1 MHACTWTCII
11 RIHAPSPINTM
22 DYGMHVMGALHRWTD
37 VGSCEVTI
45 IITMTQVQSSATQH
59 NTSAIYNENCRIL
72 HATSV
77 TLTVVYYTTRYLTS
91 TVSAVF
97 EHNVSLTDIFASF
110 GTPVSCTSLS
120 TLFFL
125 ASPAARALAN
135 LALLSTSTSTFN
147 TLAQLAAPS
156 SCAHS
161 SSLNSACRYK
171 PQHRGTEVTPYKNN
185 KHCTSGMAS
194 GEVAVGHKMAVQ
206 QAHEM
211 GGLHAPTLGEAHIYT
226 HV

>member
-1 MHACTWTCII
+1 M
-11 RIHAPSPINTM
+11 
-22 DYGMHVMGALHRWTD
+22 Y
-37 VGSCEVTI
+37 
-45 IITMTQVQSSATQH
+45 
-59 NTSAIYNENCRIL
+59 YN
-72 HATSV
+72 
-77 TLTVVYYTTRYLTS
+77 TRYLTS
-91 TVSAVF
+91 TDSAVF
-97 EHNVSLTDIFASF
+97 EHNVSLTDIFASS

-120 TLFFL
+120 ILFL
-125 ASPAARALAN
+125 ASPAARALLN
-135 LALLSTSTSTFN
+135 LALSHTFTSTFN

-161 SSLNSACRYK
+161 SSLTHHCRYK

-211 GGLHAPTLGEAHIYT
+211 GGLHAPTLGEVHIYT

>member
-1 MHACTWTCII
+1 M
-11 RIHAPSPINTM
+11 
-22 DYGMHVMGALHRWTD
+22 Y
-37 VGSCEVTI
+37 
-45 IITMTQVQSSATQH
+45 
-59 NTSAIYNENCRIL
+59 YN
-72 HATSV
+72 
-77 TLTVVYYTTRYLTS
+77 TRYLTS
-91 TVSAVF
+91 TDSAVF
-97 EHNVSLTDIFASF
+97 EHNVSLTDVFAFS
-110 GTPVSCTSLS
+110 GTSVSCTSLS
-120 TLFFL
+120 TLFL
-125 ASPAARALAN
+125 ASPAARALAP
-135 LALLSTSTSTFN
+135 LALPNTFTSTFN

-161 SSLNSACRYK
+161 SSLNHCRYK

-211 GGLHAPTLGEAHIYT
+211 GELHAPTLGEVHIYT

>member
-1 MHACTWTCII
+1 M
-11 RIHAPSPINTM
+11 
-22 DYGMHVMGALHRWTD
+22 
-37 VGSCEVTI
+37 
-45 IITMTQVQSSATQH
+45 
-59 NTSAIYNENCRIL
+59 
-72 HATSV
+72 
-77 TLTVVYYTTRYLTS
+77 YYTTRYLTS

-97 EHNVSLTDIFASF
+97 EHNVSLTDIFASL
-110 GTPVSCTSLS
+110 GTSVSCTSLS
-120 TLFFL
+120 ILFV
-125 ASPAARALAN
+125 ASPAARALLN
-135 LALLSTSTSTFN
+135 LSLPLTSTSTFN

-161 SSLNSACRYK
+161 SSLNSHCRYK

-211 GGLHAPTLGEAHIYT
+211 GGLHAPTLVEVHIYT

>member
-1 MHACTWTCII
+1 M
-11 RIHAPSPINTM
+11 
-22 DYGMHVMGALHRWTD
+22 Y
-37 VGSCEVTI
+37 
-45 IITMTQVQSSATQH
+45 
-59 NTSAIYNENCRIL
+59 YN
-72 HATSV
+72 
-77 TLTVVYYTTRYLTS
+77 TRYLTS

-97 EHNVSLTDIFASF
+97 EHNVSLTDIFASS

-120 TLFFL
+120 TLFV
-125 ASPAARALAN
+125 ASPAARALLN
-135 LALLSTSTSTFN
+135 LSLPFTSTSTFN

-156 SCAHS
+156 SAL
-161 SSLNSACRYK
+161 SSLNLHCRYK

-194 GEVAVGHKMAVQ
+194 GEVADGHKMAVQ

-211 GGLHAPTLGEAHIYT
+211 GGLHVPTLGEVLIYT

>member
-1 MHACTWTCII
+1 M
-11 RIHAPSPINTM
+11 
-22 DYGMHVMGALHRWTD
+22 
-37 VGSCEVTI
+37 
-45 IITMTQVQSSATQH
+45 
-59 NTSAIYNENCRIL
+59 
-72 HATSV
+72 
-77 TLTVVYYTTRYLTS
+77 YYTTRYQTS

-97 EHNVSLTDIFASF
+97 EHNVSLTDIFASS
-110 GTPVSCTSLS
+110 GTLVSCTSLS
-120 TLFFL
+120 ILFL
-125 ASPAARALAN
+125 ASPAARALLN
-135 LALLSTSTSTFN
+135 LSLSHTSTSTFN

-161 SSLNSACRYK
+161 SSLNLLLCRYK

-211 GGLHAPTLGEAHIYT
+211 GGSHAPTLGEVHIYT

>member
-1 MHACTWTCII
+1 
-11 RIHAPSPINTM
+11 
-22 DYGMHVMGALHRWTD
+22 
-37 VGSCEVTI
+37 
-45 IITMTQVQSSATQH
+45 MTQVQSSATQH
-59 NTSAIYNENCRIL
+59 DTSAIYNENYKL
-72 HATSV
+72 
-77 TLTVVYYTTRYLTS
+77 LTC

-97 EHNVSLTDIFASF
+97 EYNVSLTDVIAFS
-110 GTPVSCTSLS
+110 GTLVSCTSLS
-120 TLFFL
+120 TLFL
-125 ASPAARALAN
+125 ASPAARALAH
-135 LALLSTSTSTFN
+135 LSLLPTFTSTFN

-161 SSLNSACRYK
+161 SSLNHSCRYK

-211 GGLHAPTLGEAHIYT
+211 GGSHVPTLGEVHIYT

>member
-1 MHACTWTCII
+1 M
-11 RIHAPSPINTM
+11 
-22 DYGMHVMGALHRWTD
+22 
-37 VGSCEVTI
+37 
-45 IITMTQVQSSATQH
+45 
-59 NTSAIYNENCRIL
+59 
-72 HATSV
+72 
-77 TLTVVYYTTRYLTS
+77 TVVYQNTCSLTS

-97 EHNVSLTDIFASF
+97 EHNVSLTDVFAFS
-110 GTPVSCTSLS
+110 GTSVSCTSLS
-120 TLFFL
+120 TLFL
-125 ASPAARALAN
+125 ASPAARALLN
-135 LALLSTSTSTFN
+135 LSLSRTSTSTFN

-161 SSLNSACRYK
+161 SSLNPHLCRYK

-211 GGLHAPTLGEAHIYT
+211 GGLHAPTSGEVHIYT